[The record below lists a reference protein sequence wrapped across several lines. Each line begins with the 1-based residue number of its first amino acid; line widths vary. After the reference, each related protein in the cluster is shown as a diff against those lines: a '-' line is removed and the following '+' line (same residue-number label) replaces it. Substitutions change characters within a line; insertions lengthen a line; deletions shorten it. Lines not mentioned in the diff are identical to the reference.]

1 MNIFGTDKEQHIIK
15 LFRRG
20 DASAMDMLYAE
31 YADYLTAVCAR
42 YIPDDDELKD
52 VLQESFIKIFS
63 KIGEFNYRGNGS
75 LRAWITRIVINESLL
90 TIRKKKNSPI
100 INIENEPPD
109 IQDDEPE
116 LGNIGEEVL
125 TNMIRQLPDGY
136 RTVFNLFVIEGKS
149 HKEIAKILNIK
160 ADSSASQF
168 HKAKKQLA
176 KMIKNYRLNKE
187 LNEGSMD
194 YRHQRPNEGQP

>member
-20 DASAMDMLYAE
+20 DASAMDCLYAE

-90 TIRKKKNSPI
+90 CIRKKKSSPI
-100 INIENEPPD
+100 INIEKEPPD
-109 IQDDEPE
+109 IQDEEPE
-116 LGNIGEEVL
+116 TSNLNEEVL

-176 KMIKNYRLNKE
+176 KMIKNYRLKKE
-187 LNEGSMD
+187 
-194 YRHQRPNEGQP
+194 

>member
-1 MNIFGTDKEQHIIK
+1 MNIFGTDKEQYIIK

-63 KIGEFNYRGNGS
+63 KIGELNYRGNGS

-194 YRHQRPNEGQP
+194 

>member
-1 MNIFGTDKEQHIIK
+1 MYIFGTDKEQYIIK

-20 DASAMDMLYAE
+20 DTSAMDVLYAE
-31 YADYLTAVCAR
+31 YADYLTSVCAR
-42 YIPDDDELKD
+42 YIPDDYELKD

-75 LRAWITRIVINESLL
+75 LRAWITRIVINESLIL
-90 TIRKKKNSPI
+90 IRKKKNSPI
-100 INIENEPPD
+100 INLEKEPPD
-109 IQDDEPE
+109 VQDDEPE
-116 LGNIGEEVL
+116 IGDLSQEVL

-176 KMIKNYRLNKE
+176 KMIKNYRLKKE

-194 YRHQRPNEGQP
+194 

>member
-20 DASAMDMLYAE
+20 DTSAMDVLYAE
-31 YADYLTAVCAR
+31 YADYLTSVCAR

-75 LRAWITRIVINESLL
+75 LRAWITRIVINESLIL
-90 TIRKKKNSPI
+90 IRKKKNSPI
-100 INIENEPPD
+100 INLEKEPPD
-109 IQDDEPE
+109 VQDDEPE
-116 LGNIGEEVL
+116 IGNLSQEVL

-176 KMIKNYRLNKE
+176 KMIKNYRLKKK

-194 YRHQRPNEGQP
+194 

>member
-20 DASAMDMLYAE
+20 DASAMDMLYAQ

-194 YRHQRPNEGQP
+194 

>member
-63 KIGEFNYRGNGS
+63 KIGELNYRGNGS

-194 YRHQRPNEGQP
+194 

>member
-1 MNIFGTDKEQHIIK
+1 MYIFGTDKEKHIIK

-20 DASAMDMLYAE
+20 DTSAMDCLYSE

-75 LRAWITRIVINESLL
+75 LRAWITRIVINESLQC
-90 TIRKKKNSPI
+90 IRKNKKSPI
-100 INIENEPPD
+100 VNIEKEPPD
-109 IQDDEPE
+109 IQDEDPE
-116 LGNIGEEVL
+116 IGDLNEEVL
-125 TNMIRQLPDGY
+125 TNMIRKLPDGY

-194 YRHQRPNEGQP
+194 

>member
-20 DASAMDMLYAE
+20 NASAMDMLYAE

-194 YRHQRPNEGQP
+194 

>member
-1 MNIFGTDKEQHIIK
+1 MYIFGTDKEKHIIK

-20 DASAMDMLYAE
+20 DASAMDCLYSE

-42 YIPDDDELKD
+42 YISDDDELKD

-194 YRHQRPNEGQP
+194 

>member
-116 LGNIGEEVL
+116 LDNIGEEVL

-194 YRHQRPNEGQP
+194 

>member
-1 MNIFGTDKEQHIIK
+1 MIGNLATALAVAKSNFSRYF
-15 LFRRG
+15 LFLA
-20 DASAMDMLYAE
+20 AS
-31 YADYLTAVCAR
+31 
-42 YIPDDDELKD
+42 
-52 VLQESFIKIFS
+52 
-63 KIGEFNYRGNGS
+63 S

-176 KMIKNYRLNKE
+176 KMIKNYRLKKE
-187 LNEGSMD
+187 E
-194 YRHQRPNEGQP
+194 

>member
-42 YIPDDDELKD
+42 YIQDDDELKD

-149 HKEIAKILNIK
+149 HKEIAEILNIK

-194 YRHQRPNEGQP
+194 

>member
-1 MNIFGTDKEQHIIK
+1 MYIFGTDNEQYIIK

-20 DASAMDMLYAE
+20 DTSAMDVLYAE
-31 YADYLTAVCAR
+31 YADYLTSVCAR

-75 LRAWITRIVINESLL
+75 LRAWITRIVINESLIL
-90 TIRKKKNSPI
+90 IRKKKNSPI
-100 INIENEPPD
+100 INLEKEPPD
-109 IQDDEPE
+109 VQDDEPE
-116 LGNIGEEVL
+116 IGDLSQEVL

-176 KMIKNYRLNKE
+176 KMIKNYRFKKE

-194 YRHQRPNEGQP
+194 

>member
-75 LRAWITRIVINESLL
+75 LRALITRIVINESLL

-194 YRHQRPNEGQP
+194 

>member
-125 TNMIRQLPDGY
+125 TNMISQLPDGY

-194 YRHQRPNEGQP
+194 

>member
-20 DASAMDMLYAE
+20 DASAMDMLYTE

-194 YRHQRPNEGQP
+194 

>member
-20 DASAMDMLYAE
+20 DASAMDILYAE

-194 YRHQRPNEGQP
+194 

>member
-194 YRHQRPNEGQP
+194 

>member
-1 MNIFGTDKEQHIIK
+1 MNIVGTDKEQHIIK

-194 YRHQRPNEGQP
+194 

>member
-20 DASAMDMLYAE
+20 DASAMDMLYAV

-194 YRHQRPNEGQP
+194 

>member
-176 KMIKNYRLNKE
+176 KIIKNYRLNKE

-194 YRHQRPNEGQP
+194 

>member
-168 HKAKKQLA
+168 HKAKKQFA

-194 YRHQRPNEGQP
+194 

>member
-1 MNIFGTDKEQHIIK
+1 MNIFGTDKEQYIIK

-176 KMIKNYRLNKE
+176 KIIKNYRLNKE

-194 YRHQRPNEGQP
+194 

>member
-1 MNIFGTDKEQHIIK
+1 MYIFGTDKEQYIIK

-20 DASAMDMLYAE
+20 DTSAMDVLYAE
-31 YADYLTAVCAR
+31 YADYLTSVCAR

-75 LRAWITRIVINESLL
+75 LRAWITRIVINESLIL
-90 TIRKKKNSPI
+90 IRKKKNSPI
-100 INIENEPPD
+100 INLEKEPPD
-109 IQDDEPE
+109 VQDDEPE
-116 LGNIGEEVL
+116 IGNLSQEVL

-176 KMIKNYRLNKE
+176 KMIKNYRLKKK

-194 YRHQRPNEGQP
+194 

>member
-100 INIENEPPD
+100 IN
-109 IQDDEPE
+109 
-116 LGNIGEEVL
+116 
-125 TNMIRQLPDGY
+125 
-136 RTVFNLFVIEGKS
+136 
-149 HKEIAKILNIK
+149 
-160 ADSSASQF
+160 
-168 HKAKKQLA
+168 
-176 KMIKNYRLNKE
+176 
-187 LNEGSMD
+187 
-194 YRHQRPNEGQP
+194 

>member
-15 LFRRG
+15 LFRRS
-20 DASAMDMLYAE
+20 DASAMDCLYAE

-42 YIPDDDELKD
+42 YITDDDELKD
-52 VLQESFIKIFS
+52 VLHESFIKIFS

-125 TNMIRQLPDGY
+125 TNMITQLPDGY

-176 KMIKNYRLNKE
+176 KIIKNYRLNKE

-194 YRHQRPNEGQP
+194 

>member
-1 MNIFGTDKEQHIIK
+1 MYIFGTDKEKHIIK

-20 DASAMDMLYAE
+20 DASAMDCLYSE

-75 LRAWITRIVINESLL
+75 LRAWITRIVINESLQC
-90 TIRKKKNSPI
+90 IRKKKNSPI
-100 INIENEPPD
+100 VNIEKEPPD
-109 IQDDEPE
+109 IQDEEPE
-116 LGNIGEEVL
+116 IGNLNEEVL
-125 TNMIRQLPDGY
+125 TNMIRKLPDGY

-176 KMIKNYRLNKE
+176 KMIKDYRLKQE
-187 LNEGSMD
+187 
-194 YRHQRPNEGQP
+194 

>member
-1 MNIFGTDKEQHIIK
+1 MYIFGTDKEKHIIK

-20 DASAMDMLYAE
+20 DASAMDCLYSE

-63 KIGEFNYRGNGS
+63 KIEKFNYRGNGS

-90 TIRKKKNSPI
+90 STRKKKNSPF
-100 INIENEPPD
+100 INIEKEPPD
-109 IQDDEPE
+109 IQDEDPE
-116 LGNIGEEVL
+116 IGNLNEEVL
-125 TNMIRQLPDGY
+125 TNMIRLLPDGY

-168 HKAKKQLA
+168 YKAKKQLA
-176 KMIKNYRLNKE
+176 KMIKDYRLKQE
-187 LNEGSMD
+187 
-194 YRHQRPNEGQP
+194 

>member
-1 MNIFGTDKEQHIIK
+1 M
-15 LFRRG
+15 
-20 DASAMDMLYAE
+20 
-31 YADYLTAVCAR
+31 
-42 YIPDDDELKD
+42 
-52 VLQESFIKIFS
+52 
-63 KIGEFNYRGNGS
+63 
-75 LRAWITRIVINESLL
+75 INESLL

-149 HKEIAKILNIK
+149 HKEIAEILNIK

-176 KMIKNYRLNKE
+176 KMIKNYRLKKE
-187 LNEGSMD
+187 
-194 YRHQRPNEGQP
+194 

>member
-149 HKEIAKILNIK
+149 HKEIANILNIK

-194 YRHQRPNEGQP
+194 

>member
-20 DASAMDMLYAE
+20 DASAMDMLYAV

-136 RTVFNLFVIEGKS
+136 RTVFNLSVIEGKS

-194 YRHQRPNEGQP
+194 

>member
-20 DASAMDMLYAE
+20 DASAMDCLYSE

-194 YRHQRPNEGQP
+194 

>member
-1 MNIFGTDKEQHIIK
+1 MNIFGTGKEEHIIK

-20 DASAMDMLYAE
+20 DASAMDCLYSE

-63 KIGEFNYRGNGS
+63 KIGEFDYRGNGS

-90 TIRKKKNSPI
+90 CIRKKKSSPI
-100 INIENEPPD
+100 INIEKEPPD

-116 LGNIGEEVL
+116 IGSLNEEVL
-125 TNMIRQLPDGY
+125 TNMIRKLPDGY

-176 KMIKNYRLNKE
+176 KMIK
-187 LNEGSMD
+187 D
-194 YRHQRPNEGQP
+194 YRFKKE

>member
-20 DASAMDMLYAE
+20 DASAMDILYAE

>member
-1 MNIFGTDKEQHIIK
+1 MYIFGTDKEQYIIK

-20 DASAMDMLYAE
+20 DTSAMDVLYAE
-31 YADYLTAVCAR
+31 YADYLTSVCAR

-75 LRAWITRIVINESLL
+75 LRAWITRIVINESLIL
-90 TIRKKKNSPI
+90 IRKKKNSPI
-100 INIENEPPD
+100 INLEKEPPD
-109 IQDDEPE
+109 VQDDEPE
-116 LGNIGEEVL
+116 IGNLSQEVL

-176 KMIKNYRLNKE
+176 KMIKNYRLKKE

-194 YRHQRPNEGQP
+194 

>member
-20 DASAMDMLYAE
+20 DASAMDILYAE

-63 KIGEFNYRGNGS
+63 KIGELNYRGNGS

-194 YRHQRPNEGQP
+194 

>member
-1 MNIFGTDKEQHIIK
+1 MYIFGTDKEQYIIK

-20 DASAMDMLYAE
+20 DTSAMDVLYAE
-31 YADYLTAVCAR
+31 YADYLTSGCAR

-75 LRAWITRIVINESLL
+75 LRAWITRIVINESLIL
-90 TIRKKKNSPI
+90 IRKKKNSPI
-100 INIENEPPD
+100 INLEKEPPD
-109 IQDDEPE
+109 VQDDEPE
-116 LGNIGEEVL
+116 IGNLSQEVL

-176 KMIKNYRLNKE
+176 KMIKNYRLKKE

-194 YRHQRPNEGQP
+194 

>member
-75 LRAWITRIVINESLL
+75 LRAWITRITINESLQS
-90 TIRKKKNSPI
+90 IRKKKNSPI
-100 INIENEPPD
+100 VNIEKEPPD

-116 LGNIGEEVL
+116 IDNISEEVL

-149 HKEIAKILNIK
+149 HKEIAEILNIK

-176 KMIKNYRLNKE
+176 KMIKNYRFKKE
-187 LNEGSMD
+187 QNEGSMD
-194 YRHQRPNEGQP
+194 

>member
-109 IQDDEPE
+109 IQDDGPE

-194 YRHQRPNEGQP
+194 